1 MNIFA
6 SLLFL
11 GLAKAFGY
19 KEPAPVEPPPPAEPP
34 SEYEWTELYQGQVGW
49 TPYPPVSGIERPSP
63 QGWIDRNNL
72 TYHPAKF
79 TVHGKKLHF
88 GYLADTNSMDGY
100 MDYPHL
106 TIGEIDFDRDTL
118 RVGDIVTYHA
128 GSGRY
133 IIHQITG
140 IEEDEQGRLYTLQ
153 GTNNSEPDSYLV
165 RNEHIYSVLIGILY
179 TKEEI

>member
-1 MNIFA
+1 MSENKVIGIIQKLA
-6 SLLFL
+6 RLFC
-11 GLAKAFGY
+11 GHKIM
-19 KEPAPVEPPPPAEPP
+19 EPAPVEPPPANE
-34 SEYEWTELYQGQVGW
+34 W
-49 TPYPPVSGIERPSP
+49 TPYPPVSGTERPSP
-63 QGWIDRNNL
+63 QGWIDRKD
-72 TYHPAKF
+72 TTFYSAKF

-106 TIGEIDFDRDTL
+106 TVGEMDFDRNTL